1 MNSEL
6 LQKKILLQRVHNML
20 KTISGIKVI
29 EICENIKITD
39 KIQNYYSCEKVPDL
53 KIACNSENIYGFI
66 IENMH
71 LVNNMTVYILFES
84 IPVKV
89 KIMVVS
95 TAVKSLWNTY
105 HEITIIDEN
114 MTKVYEIG
122 FDSRDEYNYL
132 FDIFY
137 IKTPE

>member
-1 MNSEL
+1 MNEIL
-6 LQKKILLQRVHNML
+6 KKKILLQRIRNML

-29 EICENIKITD
+29 EICENIQITD

-53 KIACNSENIYGFI
+53 KIAYNSENIYRYI

-71 LVNNMTVYILFES
+71 LMNNMTVYILFEN

-89 KIMVVS
+89 KIIDVP
-95 TAVKSLWNTY
+95 TAVKSLWDTH
-105 HEITIIDEN
+105 HEITIIDEL

-122 FDSRDEYNYL
+122 CDSRDEYNYL

-137 IKTPE
+137 IKKPE

>member
-6 LQKKILLQRVHNML
+6 LQKKILLQRVRNML

-53 KIACNSENIYGFI
+53 KIARNSENIYSCI

-71 LVNNMTVYILFES
+71 LMNNITVFILCEG

-89 KIMVVS
+89 KIMDVS
-95 TAVKSLWNTY
+95 TAVKSLWDIN

>member
-1 MNSEL
+1 MKEI
-6 LQKKILLQRVHNML
+6 LQKKILLQRVRNML

-39 KIQNYYSCEKVPDL
+39 KIQNYYSCEKIPDL
-53 KIACNSENIYGFI
+53 KIAYNSENIYSFI

-71 LVNNMTVYILFES
+71 LVNNMIVFILFES

-89 KIMVVS
+89 KIIDVS
-95 TAVKSLWNTY
+95 TVVKSLWDTH

-114 MTKVYEIG
+114 LTKVYEIG
-122 FDSRDEYNYL
+122 CDSRDEYNYL

-137 IKTPE
+137 IKKPE